1 MEKYKLYLDIKFLSV
16 FMLVAESGGL
26 LQAGLRLN
34 KSKSTISRW
43 ITDLE
48 DTIGCELF
56 NKRSNGSILEI
67 NGSGKIF
74 FLE

>member
-67 NGSGKIF
+67 NGSGKNF